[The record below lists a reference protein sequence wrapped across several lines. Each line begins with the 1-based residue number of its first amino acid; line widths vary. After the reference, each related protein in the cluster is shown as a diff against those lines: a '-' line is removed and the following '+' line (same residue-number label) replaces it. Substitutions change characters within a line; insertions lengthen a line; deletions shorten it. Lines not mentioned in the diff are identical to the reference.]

1 MARPGRQR
9 KLPPDTDII
18 AFLRALPPERRA
30 LALARLGEEEGDAL
44 DRAWPDWAHDG
55 QAPPDQCPDRS
66 GWRTWVVM
74 AGRGFGKT
82 RAGAE
87 WIVQQIASRDDLRIA
102 LVAATLDEA
111 RRIMIEGRSGLLN
124 VGGAWVK
131 DWHPTLRRL
140 TFVTGAEATLF
151 SGASPEQLRGP
162 EHHFAWCDELAKWER
177 SEETWD
183 MLQLGLRLGSHPRAL
198 VTTTPRPGAAL
209 EAIMAQG
216 DTIVTGGPS
225 RANPHVPEAW
235 LKAVEGMYAGTR
247 LGAQELEGELLGDR
261 PGQLWTVELIERCRL
276 RAPPPTPPAR
286 AGGESKGARETPLH
300 AFVEGR
306 GVAPPFTRPAPPDQ
320 GGELVRLVIA
330 VDPPAAGGTCG
341 IIACAKDSAGIAHV
355 LADHSVT
362 GRSPQGWAR
371 AVADAAMIWSRCQ
384 SPSLFPGE
392 GRGPV
397 RSKERRDSAAW
408 APALGE
414 AKVYPERRRRRRR
427 RAGEQPVPIPIQII
441 AEKNQGGDMVKAILL
456 TADPSLKV
464 KLVTATRDKAER
476 AAPVAH
482 LFEAGKVVLHGRFE
496 ALEKELLGMVAGEPW
511 KGPGKSPDRADALV
525 WGITELMLGKERA
538 EPRIVGF

>member
-9 KLPPDTDII
+9 KLPPDTDIV
-18 AFLRALPPERRA
+18 AFLRALPPGQRA
-30 LALARLGEEEGDAL
+30 LALARLGETEGEAL

-55 QAPPDQCPDRS
+55 QAPPDPCPDGS
-66 GWRTWVVM
+66 DWRTWVIM

-87 WIVQQIASRDDLRIA
+87 WIVQRIASRDDLRIA

-124 VGGAWVK
+124 VAGAWVK

-162 EHHFAWCDELAKWER
+162 EHHFAWCDELAKWEQPQE
-177 SEETWD
+177 SWD
-183 MLQLGLRLGSHPRAL
+183 MLQLGLRLGDHPRAL
-198 VTTTPRPGAAL
+198 VTTTPRPGEAL
-209 EAIMAQG
+209 ERIMAAD

-225 RANPHVPEAW
+225 RRNPHVPAAW

-247 LGAQELEGELLGDR
+247 LGEQELEGKLLPDR
-261 PGQLWTVELIERCRL
+261 PGQLWTVELIASCRAQGSEREPIATQRAEPASVGQPAPRSGDRTDGTDSL
-276 RAPPPTPPAR
+276 RDGPSR
-286 AGGESKGARETPLH
+286 
-300 AFVEGR
+300 F
-306 GVAPPFTRPAPPDQ
+306 PFT
-320 GGELVRLVIA
+320 RLVIA

-341 IIACAKDSAGIAHV
+341 IVACAKDAAGIAHV

-371 AVADAAMIWSRCQ
+371 AVADAANVHARTSLV
-384 SPSLFPGE
+384 PSE
-392 GRGPV
+392 V
-397 RSKERRDSAAW
+397 ERRS
-408 APALGE
+408 
-414 AKVYPERRRRRRR
+414 
-427 RAGEQPVPIPIQII
+427 PVPVEII

-456 TADPSLKV
+456 TADPNLKV

-511 KGPGKSPDRADALV
+511 RGPGKSPDRADAMV
-525 WGITELMLGKERA
+525 WGITELMLGKERR
-538 EPRIVGF
+538 EPRIFGL